1 MAKIGLAYL
10 GFAPIET
17 EPTNALPTYGSGIK
31 VGHAIKADLTV
42 TNATGQLYADNM
54 LVEDVSEFSS
64 GTIAAETDNIPLAT
78 QALMYGATLVNDELG
93 YGADDTA
100 PLAGL
105 GYYQSLI
112 IGGRKTYRAFFYPK
126 VKAQMGDD
134 SSATKGNSITFGTY
148 PVNFTVFAPEWGK
161 WRYVKD
167 FTTKEGAIAYIEN
180 KLNIA
185 TWYTVNVQVQGA
197 DSSKSAAP
205 SGAFMVASGENT
217 DITITGSPTALYDNG
232 VERSIVISDGV
243 YRITSVAEDHN
254 VSVIFSA

>member
-17 EPTNALPTYGSGIK
+17 EPTNELPTYGSGIK

-185 TWYTVNVQVQGA
+185 TWYTVNVQQQGQDGNVYA
-197 DSSKSAAP
+197 DTT
-205 SGAFMVASGENT
+205 GTTMVASGSSFE
-217 DITITGSPTALYDNG
+217 IGIIGSATALYDNG
-232 VERSIVISDGV
+232 TDHIS
-243 YRITSVAEDHN
+243 SVSGGKYTISNISEDHTIAI
-254 VSVIFSA
+254 IF